1 MNKTCVLNE
10 TVSLMA
16 LGSGIWEYYNITCK
30 EDLIE
35 AYKDFDERI
44 AFGGDIELQYIDG
57 LLSGYS
63 CSVFEDLDLIE
74 DYEEREEMQELYYD
88 EIENVYQF
96 LKANKINCMEWEQ
109 IDDYRFNIDIKTG
122 RGILV
127 NEIINGYMKD
137 IDQLL
142 GINDIAFSVI
152 ENYDNL

>member
-1 MNKTCVLNE
+1 ME
-10 TVSLMA
+10 S
-16 LGSGIWEYYNITCK
+16 
-30 EDLIE
+30 
-35 AYKDFDERI
+35 F
-44 AFGGDIELQYIDG
+44 
-57 LLSGYS
+57 LLEIHS
-63 CSVFEDLDLIE
+63 CEDLDLIE

-109 IDDYRFNIDIKTG
+109 IDDYRFSIDIKTG

-142 GINDIAFSVI
+142 EINDIAFSTI
-152 ENYDNL
+152 DKYIN

>member
-1 MNKTCVLNE
+1 ME
-10 TVSLMA
+10 S
-16 LGSGIWEYYNITCK
+16 
-30 EDLIE
+30 
-35 AYKDFDERI
+35 F
-44 AFGGDIELQYIDG
+44 
-57 LLSGYS
+57 LLEIHS
-63 CSVFEDLDLIE
+63 CEDLDLIE

-142 GINDIAFSVI
+142 EINDIAFSTI
-152 ENYDNL
+152 DKYIN